1 MARSHA
7 PTPFP
12 RRFAVRDRGG
22 RPGLASNQSSD
33 CLPDDCL
40 LVSQLR
46 DSAGLRV
53 RRTRHRLPPLRP
65 RASGQR
71 GTTVTS
77 IGFEQQYNIRG
88 MDCQTFTQAAMGSW
102 CSPGQAQGPNAIAP
116 YATIRQVA
124 WVWSGCPPVGPTL
137 TGEPLCAIRYYAVAS
152 LPTEYVSSAVA
163 PVGPDTRA

>member
-88 MDCQTFTQAAMGSW
+88 MDCQTFTQAAAAGRGEHVRPEQDGVRLA
-102 CSPGQAQGPNAIAP
+102 CL
-116 YATIRQVA
+116 ATSNEGGVRRAKNVR
-124 WVWSGCPPVGPTL
+124 L
-137 TGEPLCAIRYYAVAS
+137 AVAS
-152 LPTEYVSSAVA
+152 DRPYSRTALPQGRSR
-163 PVGPDTRA
+163 PVPGAGAGSPALGPRPRR